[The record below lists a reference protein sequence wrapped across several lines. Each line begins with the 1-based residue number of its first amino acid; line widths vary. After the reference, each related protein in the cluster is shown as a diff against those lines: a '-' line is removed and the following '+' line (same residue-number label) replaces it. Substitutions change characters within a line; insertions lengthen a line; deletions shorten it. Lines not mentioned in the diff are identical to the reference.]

1 MVSLWPWKAE
11 DNSPAS
17 FEKTLAVLTTKIS
30 KYQTHL
36 DSLCSSSRRYKAIWT
51 LYTVFIYIFGLA
63 VLILVVGV
71 KNWTIWEGTA
81 TAGFPVLWALIRT
94 TIYLGRIVFSS
105 YYGYRINTVT
115 RRLEEQQKLRFET
128 IEKLKVA
135 TKYNTTQEL
144 LDKYGSIE
152 SLQKTPPTPQ
162 ELRTTNNQPARTSL
176 NPPSTANIPR
186 SESQAK
192 RDSRIGS
199 IKSKPPTRTTPLIPE
214 LYQKSVSLTTPGPPE
229 FAPNAFS
236 LTPEYAHN
244 NKIIDE
250 GHWYNRLLDVLLG
263 EDETLPKNRLVLICQ
278 NCRLINGQ
286 APPGTKSLSS
296 IGKWRCYDCNSMNGE
311 EEEAAK
317 EIERM
322 REEVKNPDTSLAD
335 RKIVKKDE
343 VFVRAEPT
351 DAEIQLAVKKM
362 ETKLEER

>member
-51 LYTVFIYIFGLA
+51 LYTVFLYIFGLA
-63 VLILVVGV
+63 VLTLVVGL
-71 KNWTIWEGTA
+71 KNWTIWEGTV
-81 TAGFPVLWALIRT
+81 TAGFPVL
-94 TIYLGRIVFSS
+94 IYLGRVVFTS

-115 RRLEEQQKLRFET
+115 QRLEEQQKLRFET

-144 LDKYGSIE
+144 LEKYGCVK
-152 SLQKTPPTPQ
+152 SLPKNSPTPQ
-162 ELRTTNNQPARTSL
+162 GLRTANNQPARTSL
-176 NPPSTANIPR
+176 NPPNTANIPR
-186 SESQAK
+186 SESKPQ
-192 RDSRIGS
+192 RDLRVESTNA
-199 IKSKPPTRTTPLIPE
+199 KPPIRSAPLMPE
-214 LYQKSVSLTTPGPPE
+214 LYQEPVTLTTPGPPE

-244 NKIIDE
+244 NKNIDE

-296 IGKWRCYDCNSMNGE
+296 LGKWRCYDCNSMNGE
-311 EEEAAK
+311 DEEEAK
-317 EIERM
+317 ETKRS
-322 REEVKNPDTSLAD
+322 REEVKNPDLSLVD
-335 RKIVKKDE
+335 RKNVEKDE
-343 VFVRAEPT
+343 VYGRAEPT
-351 DAEIQLAVKKM
+351 DAQKQVAVNKM
-362 ETKLEER
+362 ETKLEERCTNA